1 MVFVPA
7 PKGLVKEIASRFVC
21 VLGFRR
27 FSGYRNR
34 NNRLTSSQE
43 FSRCFAAGDCADHC
57 RSEYGTAALED
68 TSSTKI
74 RSRKRRVPIA
84 GKKSPFHSSG
94 RGQSPVC
101 NSNLVGKTKPLM
113 DRERKRSFCGF
124 HGQSDRERNGLF
136 TTSGR

>member
-1 MVFVPA
+1 MLNPLVALLFYLAVGGARHSIWAFELRSPGDHVTTVVFVPA

-57 RSEYGTAALED
+57 RSEYGIAALED

-84 GKKSPFHSSG
+84 GKKSSFQQQSG
-94 RGQSPVC
+94 
-101 NSNLVGKTKPLM
+101 
-113 DRERKRSFCGF
+113 
-124 HGQSDRERNGLF
+124 SD
-136 TTSGR
+136 